1 MLVDFLQADF
11 KVLLYSKR
19 SIGTEIN
26 MHFFLTKM
34 HVNEHFN

>member
-19 SIGTEIN
+19 SIGTE
-26 MHFFLTKM
+26 HAFFIDK
-34 HVNEHFN
+34 NACQ